1 MAKAKKLSTE
11 VKALSLLDLS
21 DAVRKLADE
30 NKRTLAEAGLD
41 TTFAKL
47 VKRMATI
54 ANRTATKL
62 DRERKAEERK
72 AKAKKRLADSILKMQ
87 AKIAE
92 LG

>member
-21 DAVRKLADE
+21 DVVRKLADD
-30 NKRTLAEAGLD
+30 NKRTLTEAGLD
-41 TTFAKL
+41 TMFAKL
-47 VKRMATI
+47 IKRMATI

-62 DRERKAEERK
+62 DRDRKAAERK
-72 AKAKKRLADSILKMQ
+72 AKQKTRLVDAIAKMQ

-92 LG
+92 LA